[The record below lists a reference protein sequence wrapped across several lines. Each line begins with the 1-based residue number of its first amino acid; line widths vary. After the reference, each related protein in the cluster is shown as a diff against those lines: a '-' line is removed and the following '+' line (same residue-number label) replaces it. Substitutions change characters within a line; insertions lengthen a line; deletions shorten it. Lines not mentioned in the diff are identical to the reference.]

1 MHSLNQNSIQEG
13 ELTPVP
19 RIMSTDTYGMQLMS
33 AQDKM
38 DPEVRAQ
45 IQSNFDRNIITLSA
59 DS

>member
-1 MHSLNQNSIQEG
+1 MYSPNQNSIQDG
-13 ELTPVP
+13 ELTPMP
-19 RIMSTDTYGMQLMS
+19 CTMSTDTYYMQSMP

-45 IQSNFDRNIITLSA
+45 IQSNLDRNIIKSSA

>member
-1 MHSLNQNSIQEG
+1 MHSPNQNSIQEG

-19 RIMSTDTYGMQLMS
+19 RTMSTDTYGMQLMP

-38 DPEVRAQ
+38 DPEIRAQ
-45 IQSNFDRNIITLSA
+45 VQSNFDRNIITLYA

>member
-1 MHSLNQNSIQEG
+1 MYSPNQNSIQYG

-19 RIMSTDTYGMQLMS
+19 RKMGTDTYDMHSMP

-45 IQSNFDRNIITLSA
+45 IQSNLDQNIIKSSA

>member
-1 MHSLNQNSIQEG
+1 MHSPNQNSIQEG

-19 RIMSTDTYGMQLMS
+19 RTMNTDTYGMQPMP

-45 IQSNFDRNIITLSA
+45 IQSNL
-59 DS
+59 

>member
-1 MHSLNQNSIQEG
+1 MYSPNQNSIQDE

-19 RIMSTDTYGMQLMS
+19 RKVSTETYDMQSMS
-33 AQDKM
+33 AQNKI

-45 IQSNFDRNIITLSA
+45 IQSNLDRNIIKSST

>member
-1 MHSLNQNSIQEG
+1 MYFPNQNSIQEG
-13 ELTPVP
+13 ELMPVP
-19 RIMSTDTYGMQLMS
+19 RTMSTDTYGMQLIP

-38 DPEVRAQ
+38 DSEVRAQ

>member
-1 MHSLNQNSIQEG
+1 MHSPNQNSIQEG

-19 RIMSTDTYGMQLMS
+19 RTMSTDTYGMRPMP

-45 IQSNFDRNIITLSA
+45 IQSNL
-59 DS
+59 

>member
-1 MHSLNQNSIQEG
+1 MYSPNQNPIQDG

-19 RIMSTDTYGMQLMS
+19 RKVSTETYDMQSMPS
-33 AQDKM
+33 RDKM

-45 IQSNFDRNIITLSA
+45 IQSNLDRNIIKSSA

>member
-1 MHSLNQNSIQEG
+1 MYSPNQNSIQEG
-13 ELTPVP
+13 ELKPVP
-19 RIMSTDTYGMQLMS
+19 RTMSTDTYGTQSMP

-45 IQSNFDRNIITLSA
+45 IQSNIDRNIKTSSA